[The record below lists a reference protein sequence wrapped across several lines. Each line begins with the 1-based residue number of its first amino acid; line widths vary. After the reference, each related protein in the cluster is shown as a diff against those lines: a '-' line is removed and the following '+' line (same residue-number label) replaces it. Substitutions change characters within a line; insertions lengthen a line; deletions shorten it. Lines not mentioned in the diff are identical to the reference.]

1 MIVEHAE
8 FTVSPDRAAEFE
20 KAYGQAREFITQA
33 RGFRFAEL
41 LRGVERP
48 DAFLLLVGWET
59 VEDHTVG
66 FRESD
71 LYASWR
77 ALLHP
82 FFAAPARVEHF
93 EERADRL
100 FPK

>member
-8 FTVSPDRAAEFE
+8 FTIAEDHVGEFE
-20 KAYGQAREFITQA
+20 KAFGEAREFIA
-33 RGFRFAEL
+33 RSPGFRFAEL
-41 LRGVERP
+41 LHGVERP
-48 DAFLLLVGWET
+48 GVFLLLVGWES

-66 FRESD
+66 FRESE
-71 LYASWR
+71 LYEAWR

-93 EERADRL
+93 EELAGRYL
-100 FPK
+100 PS